1 MCRKLVGNMVE
12 IVKCTAMGVAA
23 ETMSRSHTASRA
35 DRSWDSGGKPDRI
48 GRRTVAVDRKGTPG
62 VGWES
67 RRT

>member
-12 IVKCTAMGVAA
+12 IVKCTARGAAA

-35 DRSWDSGGKPDRI
+35 DRSWDSEGKPDRI
-48 GRRTVAVDRKGTPG
+48 GRRVMAEDRKLICGA
-62 VGWES
+62 GWEI